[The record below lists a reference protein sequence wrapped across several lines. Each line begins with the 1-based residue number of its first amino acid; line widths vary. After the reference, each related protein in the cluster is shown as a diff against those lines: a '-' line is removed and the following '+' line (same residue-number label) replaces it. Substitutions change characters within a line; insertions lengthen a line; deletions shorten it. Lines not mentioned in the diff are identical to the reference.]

1 MCVLKGNA
9 YGHGAVPVA
18 RHLEKNGFSYF
29 TVATS
34 LEGEELRQGGVKGYI
49 QILGT
54 VTYSPSSIYS
64 YKPWALRFACPKS
77 TFFIVIKVWIVKSKF

>member
-9 YGHGAVPVA
+9 YGHGAIPVA
-18 RHLEKNGFSYF
+18 RHLEKNGFTYF

-34 LEGEELRQGGVKGYI
+34 LEGEELRQGGIKGYI

-54 VTYSPSSIYS
+54 ARPLVRVFPGV
-64 YKPWALRFACPKS
+64 LV
-77 TFFIVIKVWIVKSKF
+77 FFSLF